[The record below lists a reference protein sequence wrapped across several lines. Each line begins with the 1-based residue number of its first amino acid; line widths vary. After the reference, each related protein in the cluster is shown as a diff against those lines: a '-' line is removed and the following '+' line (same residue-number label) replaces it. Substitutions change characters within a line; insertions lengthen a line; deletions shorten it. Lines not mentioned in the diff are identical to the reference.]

1 MTREQQIDQEARGLW
16 QALKGDN
23 PPTGLHGAEL
33 LDALLCGSDVPKY
46 ERLHSPFLR
55 ESQISRPPQHP

>member
-16 QALKGDN
+16 LALKGDN
-23 PPTGLHGAEL
+23 PPAGARGSDL
-33 LDALLCGSDVPKY
+33 LDALVCGSDVPKY

-55 ESQISRPPQHP
+55 DSQISRPPPHS

>member
-16 QALKGDN
+16 QALRGDT
-23 PPTGLHGAEL
+23 PPQGLRGSDL
-33 LDALLCGSDVPKY
+33 LDALVSGSDVPSY

-55 ESQISRPPQHP
+55 DSQIHRPAGR